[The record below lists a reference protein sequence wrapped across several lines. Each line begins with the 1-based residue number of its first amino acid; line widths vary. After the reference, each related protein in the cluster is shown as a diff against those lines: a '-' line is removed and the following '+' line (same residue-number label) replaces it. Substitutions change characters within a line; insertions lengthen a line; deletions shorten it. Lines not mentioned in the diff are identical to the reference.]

1 MATGY
6 KLFESK
12 DGILYPLFIDKRE
25 PVPIGIWME
34 AKAIP
39 TKGFA
44 PRPGWHIGEIPDAP
58 WLKCREGYY
67 KSRFARGQ
75 RVWCEVEYSTD
86 VDWNE
91 LARQSQK
98 GWLTDQLP
106 VNGYYKFKETGSR
119 LWIIAGAMRVVRI
132 LTEEERQQ
140 IGYDET
146 QAFEPYMIG
155 MEKRMKKKA

>member
-6 KLFESK
+6 KLFECK
-12 DGILYPLFIDKRE
+12 EGVLYPLFIDKRE
-25 PVPIGIWME
+25 PVPIGIWLE

-58 WLKCREGYY
+58 WLKCREGY
-67 KSRFARGQ
+67 
-75 RVWCEVEYSTD
+75 
-86 VDWNE
+86 
-91 LARQSQK
+91 
-98 GWLTDQLP
+98 
-106 VNGYYKFKETGSR
+106 
-119 LWIIAGAMRVVRI
+119 
-132 LTEEERQQ
+132 
-140 IGYDET
+140 DET